1 MTEIIATARADP
13 PQAQEGAVEEQQ
25 TVTTRSES
33 VEVVQETLSPEDVLA
48 I

>member
-1 MTEIIATARADP
+1 MTEIIATPRADP
-13 PQAQEGAVEEQQ
+13 PQAQEDAVEEQQ